1 VTLAPL
7 ARHRALLATAAAC
20 LAGVAAFARSLGFGF
35 VYDDHWTIEGGH
47 LDAPLRE
54 LLGAIARGAGRELH
68 IPDETRPAMVTSTWV
83 DHALFHGWPAGY
95 HADSLLLYG
104 LVCAL
109 AVRACLA
116 MTGRLRVAL
125 VAGLFFA
132 LAPVH
137 AEVVCAINYRE
148 DLLAAVG
155 VFVPLALLLRRG
167 AGAGAGAGA
176 RRGVEWVAVGCW
188 AIGLLGK
195 ESAVALVPIVAAVA
209 VIDPVARARLRRGR
223 RTWVAMAAVLAV
235 WAIWRGALVAHGDDI
250 PRSPHGAVVPQL
262 LGTARFCVRAGVASL
277 LPFHPSPEYLREPP
291 ASPLWLVPLLAWVA
305 LAWFL
310 ARRRATRTP
319 AVGLAVILLAGL
331 PSSPLAAP
339 SNEFADRYAFL
350 SVLGAGLVY
359 GWIANRLVLRR
370 HARVGWVACAT
381 GFAAMWLAC
390 QAAAAPWRSDR
401 TLWIAATELAPA
413 SPRAWEGLS
422 RVRRLDGDLD
432 GADRDID
439 RAIALD
445 PRFVPAHVTRVYN
458 LLARGDVDGARAELA
473 AIRALGG
480 DHERGVPRATR
491 CAALPPDGAKEC
503 VR

>member
-1 VTLAPL
+1 M
-7 ARHRALLATAAAC
+7 
-20 LAGVAAFARSLGFGF
+20 AGVAGFARSLAFGF

-47 LDAPLRE
+47 LDAPLGK
-54 LLGAIARGAGRELH
+54 LLGAIARGAGRDLH
-68 IPDETRPAMVTSTWV
+68 IPDETRPAMVASTWV
-83 DHALFHGWPAGY
+83 DHAVFHGWPAGY

-116 MTGRLRVAL
+116 LTGSLRVAF

-155 VFVPLALLLRRG
+155 VLVPLGILLRRG
-167 AGAGAGAGA
+167 AGARG
-176 RRGVEWVAVGCW
+176 GVEWVAVGCW
-188 AIGLLGK
+188 AVGLLGK
-195 ESAVALVPIVAAVA
+195 ESAVALVPIVAAVVA
-209 VIDPVARARLRRGR
+209 IDPVARARVRRGW

-235 WAIWRGALVAHGDDI
+235 WAVWRGALMAHGDDI
-250 PRSPHGAVVPQL
+250 PRSPHGAIVPQL
-262 LGTARFCVRAGVASL
+262 LGTARFCVRVGVASL
-277 LPFHPSPEYLREPP
+277 LPFHPSPEYVRE
-291 ASPLWLVPLLAWVA
+291 AAAWPLWVLPLIAWVV
-305 LAWFL
+305 LVWIL

-319 AVGLAVILLAGL
+319 ALGLAVVLLAGL

-339 SNEFADRYAFL
+339 SNEIADRYAFL
-350 SVLGAGLVY
+350 SVLGAGWVY
-359 GWIANRLVLRR
+359 GWLASQLALRVPAR
-370 HARVGWVACAT
+370 ARARVGWTVFTAACV
-381 GFAAMWLAC
+381 AMWLAC
-390 QAAAAPWRSDR
+390 QAATAPWQSDR
-401 TLWIAATELAPA
+401 TLWLAATELAPT

-439 RAIALD
+439 QAIALD

-458 LLARGDVDGARAELA
+458 RLARGDLDGARAELA

-480 DHERGVPRATR
+480 DHERGVTRATR
-491 CAALPPDGAKEC
+491 CAALSPDDAKEC
-503 VR
+503 IR